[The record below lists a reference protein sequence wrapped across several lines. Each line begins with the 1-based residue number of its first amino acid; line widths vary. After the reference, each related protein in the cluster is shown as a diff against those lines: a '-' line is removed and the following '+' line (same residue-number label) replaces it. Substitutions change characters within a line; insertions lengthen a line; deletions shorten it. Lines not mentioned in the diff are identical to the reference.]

1 MWKTASTHGLIV
13 GLILIGFALLVWIAG
28 VQQSVWL
35 RYINWAIVIGSVYY
49 SMKTWRDQFM
59 NGVIRYGQA
68 LGYGVAVMLFASF
81 VFALYNVVYMN
92 ILDPES
98 IQRSMDILEQSYY
111 ELGWDEDRIE
121 LALELAGGMQTPV
134 FQAVST
140 IFGTTF
146 LGLLVSLLVATFVK
160 REGDPFD
167 YAMKEVQDNTNEDQ
181 HAKTE

>member
-28 VQQSVWL
+28 LQQSAWL
-35 RYINWAIVIGSVYY
+35 RYTNWILVFASVYY
-49 SMKTWRDQFM
+49 SMKTWRDQFLD
-59 NGVIRYGQA
+59 GFIRYTQA
-68 LGYGVAVMLFASF
+68 LKYGVVVMLFASI
-81 VFALYNVVYMN
+81 VFALYNVIYMN

-98 IQRSMDILEQSYY
+98 IQRSMDILEESYY

-121 LALELAGGMQTPV
+121 LAIELAGGMQTPM

-140 IFGTTF
+140 VFGTTF
-146 LGLLVSLLVATFVK
+146 LGLLVSLIVATFVR

-167 YAMKEVQDNTNEDQ
+167 HAMKEVQDNTNE
-181 HAKTE
+181 